1 MEGHKEAWD
10 IRTRPVMIQL
20 ALGVGLS
27 CLHSLAGA
35 RTIMYY
41 SLEIIKMAGFDTEL
55 AIMQS
60 IFTMGSFGTLGLMLG
75 FFLIDRIGRRMLVII
90 SGGGTFMSLAM
101 LSASFGLAA
110 VHSPEVFSDT
120 AADGYNT
127 CPGVINNCA
136 QCLAVGCGY
145 CSLPPG
151 IPGQYHDFPGH
162 CFAGV
167 EPGNN
172 TAFTACEDMD
182 AAFHLYK
189 VREGHG
195 RCDAS
200 GRGGAGGAMR
210 RSEATVERCHANA
223 DAECGVAGADASRWR
238 GDVGRTACCLQR
250 PGGAQRIH
258 LTPPLPSIRSAH
270 HTQLQDGCPSGFG
283 WMSMAA
289 LCLYQTFFQLGLGL
303 IPAVVNAEYYP
314 ARVRGLCNGI
324 AVTSNWLSNFFVS
337 STFLSVDQVLGTS
350 ATFGIYAFMVFVGT
364 VILGFT
370 LPETSGLSFPE
381 IQAMFEVY
389 GTPDAPPPWKLHEG
403 RPRTEKKGVGGLP
416 PVAEAVPSFLGGA
429 KGKGGEQQR
438 GL

>member
-1 MEGHKEAWD
+1 MPDALKTPPTTHPNPRRLALQGRLQEAEAVMKTIQTVPPTVDPLDTEGKDTDAELKEVYKEGKYLRTEEGQKEAWNV
-10 IRTRPVMIQL
+10 RTRPVLIQL

-90 SGGGTFMSLAM
+90 SGGGTFFSLAM

-136 QCLAVGCGY
+136 QCLAAGCGY

-167 EPGNN
+167 DPGNN
-172 TAFTACEDMD
+172 TAFNACETMD

-189 VREGHG
+189 
-195 RCDAS
+195 
-200 GRGGAGGAMR
+200 
-210 RSEATVERCHANA
+210 
-223 DAECGVAGADASRWR
+223 
-238 GDVGRTACCLQR
+238 
-250 PGGAQRIH
+250 
-258 LTPPLPSIRSAH
+258 
-270 HTQLQDGCPSGFG
+270 DGCPSGFG

-289 LCLYQTFFQLGLGL
+289 LCLFQTFFQLGLGL

-350 ATFGIYAFMVFVGT
+350 ATFGIYAAMVLLGT
-364 VILGFT
+364 VVFAFT

-389 GTPDAPPPWKLHEG
+389 GQPDAPPPWKLHEG
-403 RPRTEKKGVGGLP
+403 RPRHDKKGGLP
-416 PVAEAVPSFLGGA
+416 LPPVDEVGAGCCGDFCGTRPAGKEAN
-429 KGKGGEQQR
+429 R